1 MADIIDLESVRIARV
16 DEALEVARGRYRSL
30 VVLGWDMDD
39 DLLVVYGG
47 DLGDADIVFLLELVK
62 LNILTGEL

>member
-1 MADIIDLESVRIARV
+1 MADIIDLESVKIAKV
-16 DEALEVARGRYRSL
+16 DEALDTARGRYRSL
-30 VVLGWDMDD
+30 MVIGWDVED

-47 DLGDADIVFLLELVK
+47 DIGDADIVFLLELVK